1 MNPTPEQVDSSIIA
15 SDIESEDISVLK
27 SMGPLGIFSIGI
39 FIFLAGISSA
49 RAAALSPCESSF
61 KGQWS
66 SEIARSRAVILIR
79 RSTFQSTP
87 ARNFQI
93 IRPVDWY
100 SVTLTGN
107 GPRKSVH
114 AIEVEGHFG
123 DYVKQRITLMA
134 ETASPR
140 LLIDQTVSIATTGI
154 QKKTVGGLME
164 DVYLFQTIE
173 SEPRTRRRPS
183 STAQTGV
190 SPQSVSTKK
199 EFASLSE
206 ENKIRL
212 LEFGGLEANAVSAV
226 ENVRLEQ
233 MTPEILR
240 LAKKAIEEIKLE
252 MSFEVDTNPMDSGIV
267 SVGPIIYSFRVV
279 TLKGTGELLG
289 LTVDVR
295 QDGGQVRDEVRE
307 NKPEDDLPSHYQSE
321 SAAREAG
328 VDTSADVAWSGV
340 AILDFSGATMQSL
353 RMDPALEWSGW

>member
-1 MNPTPEQVDSSIIA
+1 
-15 SDIESEDISVLK
+15 
-27 SMGPLGIFSIGI
+27 
-39 FIFLAGISSA
+39 
-49 RAAALSPCESSF
+49 
-61 KGQWS
+61 
-66 SEIARSRAVILIR
+66 VILIR
-79 RSTFQSTP
+79 RSAVQPTP
-87 ARNFQI
+87 AQNFQI
-93 IRPVDWY
+93 ILPVEWY

-114 AIEVEGHFG
+114 AIEVEGYFG
-123 DYVKQRITLMA
+123 DYVKQRITLMT
-134 ETASPR
+134 ETAPPQ
-140 LLIDQTVSIATTGI
+140 LQMAQTVFIATTGI
-154 QKKTVGGLME
+154 QKKTVDGLLE
-164 DVYLFQTIE
+164 DVYVFQT
-173 SEPRTRRRPS
+173 SSPEPRTRRRAP
-183 STAQTGV
+183 STATPEV
-190 SPQSVSTKK
+190 RPENVSTKR

-212 LEFGGLEANAVSAV
+212 LEFGGLEANALSAV

-233 MTPEILR
+233 MTPAISK
-240 LAKKAIEEIKLE
+240 LAKKAIEKIKSE
-252 MSFEVDTNPMDSGIV
+252 MSFEVDTDPSDSGIV
-267 SVGPIIYSFRVV
+267 SVGPILYSFRVV